1 MVNVSLLP
9 SGGSRYSRVGVPWGE
24 TGSFDVVVE
33 HARIARIENRS
44 PQPPDALLLP
54 PLVDLHLHASRAFSI
69 GAILPAS
76 LEQVIQMTVE
86 TFCNHRAADY
96 ARHAA
101 RLFGEALRHGTTRL
115 RTHADVSRHIRLEA
129 LAGTLLAAEKF
140 TATIDVE
147 VVAFASSC
155 VDPVDAD
162 ARALLRDAVQRGARL
177 LGAAPAYCVDARAT
191 IDALLDLAVE
201 IGVPVDLHVDEHL
214 NAEQS
219 VSGHLAAATISR
231 GLEGMIT
238 LSHGCAIG
246 VLNETKRQRVIEQLA
261 RACVTVIAL
270 PNTNLFLQDRGSH
283 EPPRRGL
290 APMNQLMQGGV
301 QVRLGSDN
309 VHDAFFPY
317 GKADLLEIAQ
327 IGAVTGH
334 LNEPRKI
341 LEAICDGRHR
351 IEVGDAASFVLVPG
365 VGFADLLSAPSD
377 GRFVIKDGVLLNPLA
392 QVSLTG

>member
-1 MVNVSLLP
+1 MVDVSLLP
-9 SGGSRYSRVGVPWGE
+9 DGGSKFSRVGNLWGE
-24 TGSFDVVVE
+24 AGSFDVVVE
-33 HARIARIENRS
+33 HARIARIENWS
-44 PQPPDALLLP
+44 PRPPDVLLLP
-54 PLVDLHLHASRAFSI
+54 PLADLHLHANRAFSI
-69 GAILPAS
+69 GATLPSS
-76 LEQVIQMTVE
+76 LDQVIQMTVE
-86 TFCNHRAADY
+86 TFRNHRAADY

-101 RLFGEALRHGTTRL
+101 RLFREALRHGTTRI

-140 TATIDVE
+140 AATIDVE
-147 VVAFASSC
+147 VVAFAASC

-177 LGAAPAYCVDARAT
+177 LGAAPAYCVDARAS

-219 VSGHLAAATISR
+219 VSGHLAVATISR
-231 GLEGMIT
+231 GLQGMIT

-246 VLNETKRQRVIEQLA
+246 VLDKTKRQRVIEQLA
-261 RACVTVIAL
+261 RARVTVIAL
-270 PNTNLFLQDRGSH
+270 PNTNLFLQDRRSH

-290 APMNQLMQGGV
+290 APMNELLEGGV

-327 IGAVTGH
+327 IGAITGH
-334 LNEPRKI
+334 LDEPRQI
-341 LEAICDGRHR
+341 LEAVCDGRHQVQ
-351 IEVGDAASFVLVPG
+351 VGDSASFVLVPG
-365 VGFADLLSAPSD
+365 VVFADLLSAPTE
-377 GRFVIKDGVLLNPLA
+377 GRLIIREGVLLNPRA
-392 QVSLTG
+392 EVGLTG